1 MRYKSVFL
9 AAAALAALWCGVSSA
24 ADQAN
29 FWTTPTIEGYGK
41 MHYLPDAAYRPQPDQ
56 TYKIVFALSQGVK
69 SPTDVNM
76 ALWHVARA
84 VNLYAASGVPLDH
97 LKFVAVAYTDARRPP
112 DRKPRHPLRP
122 RATFR
127 SKAGWDSVRRRR
139 LDTERHPAPAG

>member
-1 MRYKSVFL
+1 MQCKPFLL
-9 AAAALAALWCGVSSA
+9 AAASAAAMWCTVSSA
-24 ADQAN
+24 NDPAN
-29 FWTTPTIEGYGK
+29 FWTTPTIEGYGRI
-41 MHYLPDAAYRPQPDQ
+41 HNLPDSAYRPQPDQ

-97 LKFVAVAYTDARRPP
+97 LKFVAVTYTDARRPP

-127 SKAGWDSVRRRR
+127 SKAGW
-139 LDTERHPAPAG
+139 